1 VIEVGKLDGRLIRL
15 LAIAVPLM
23 LILRFVV
30 FTDKAPA
37 VVAATES
44 VPMAEKRLEKLRE
57 LAAMGPG
64 RETVLKQVRGEL
76 ETRERGI
83 LQAETSAQA
92 QAQLMDVIHRV
103 AAANGFDARG
113 AEQLGEAKPLGSDYG
128 EVTVTETFNC
138 AIEQFV
144 NFMAALANE
153 PQIVA
158 TNDIHITGGRDKN
171 KNIQVRL
178 SLSGVVPRKLVPVK
192 KGARY

>member
-1 VIEVGKLDGRLIRL
+1 MIEVGKLDGRLLRV
-15 LAIAVPLM
+15 LAIAVPAL

-30 FTDKAPA
+30 FSDKEPV

-44 VPMAEKRLEKLRE
+44 VSMTEKRLERLRE

-64 RETVLKQVRGEL
+64 RETVLKQVSAEL
-76 ETRERGI
+76 QSREKGI
-83 LQAETSAQA
+83 LMAETSAQA

-113 AEQLGEAKPLGSDYG
+113 AEQLGEAKPLGTDYG

-138 AIEQFV
+138 GIEQFV

-192 KGARY
+192 KGARN

>member
-1 VIEVGKLDGRLIRL
+1 MIEVGKLDGRLLRV
-15 LAIAVPLM
+15 LAIAVPAL

-30 FTDKAPA
+30 FSDKEPV

-44 VPMAEKRLEKLRE
+44 VSMTEKRLERLRE

-64 RETVLKQVRGEL
+64 RETVLKQVSAEL
-76 ETRERGI
+76 QSREKGI
-83 LQAETSAQA
+83 LMAETSAQA

-138 AIEQFV
+138 GIEQFV

-171 KNIQVRL
+171 KNVQVRL